1 MSRILQQDITIT
13 QSNGRGKGGKS
24 YYFIR
29 PLAKCDNR
37 SRKVGGF
44 NYQEIQPKIDKVI
57 AKWYFPIV
65 ILYQV
70 EDMVIGSNSKE
81 NALKEYWR
89 VCDPNDIGV
98 TKIVE
103 VK

>member
-1 MSRILQQDITIT
+1 MQEDIQIRK
-13 QSNGRGKGGKS
+13 SNGLGKYGKS

-29 PLAKCDNR
+29 PLAECGNR
-37 SRKVGGF
+37 SRKVGGI

-57 AKWYFPIV
+57 AKWYSPRV
-65 ILYQV
+65 ILYLV
-70 EDMVIGSNSKE
+70 ADMVIGSNSKE

-89 VCDPNDIGV
+89 VCHPNDIGV

-103 VK
+103 IK